1 MKRLLRA
8 LLAVTLAAALACAAA
23 WVWYL
28 HWLDAPGPAQKQ
40 VTLIVPR
47 GAHVGQIARQL
58 AESGIV
64 TSGRLLDFA
73 AWQTGLGPHLKAGE
87 YAFAPGETPRGALE
101 QVAAGRVVVH
111 HLTIPEGLSSLQIRR
126 LVTGDPDLSGDW
138 PTKPVP
144 EGSLLPETY
153 NFIHGDTRADLLARM
168 HKAQQNLLAKL
179 WPERAPG
186 LPLASP
192 EQAVILASIV
202 EAETPLAAERPRVAA
217 VYINRLK
224 RGMRLQ
230 ADPTVLYGVTH
241 GDPELDRALTRAD
254 LAQETPWNTYANAG
268 LPPTPI
274 NHPGRASL
282 IAVLQPEQNDYLY
295 FVANGKGGHVFAET
309 YEQHLRNV
317 AAYRA
322 SQKQR

>member
-1 MKRLLRA
+1 MKNLLRA
-8 LLAVTLAAALACAAA
+8 LLAIVLAAALACGGAYA
-23 WVWYL
+23 WFL
-28 HWLDAPGPAQKQ
+28 HWLDAPGPSRQE

-47 GAHVGQIARQL
+47 GAHVGQIAGLL
-58 AESGIV
+58 AEAGV
-64 TSGRLLDFA
+64 AGDARLLEFA

-87 YAFAPGETPRGALE
+87 YAFAPGETPRAALE
-101 QVAAGRVVVH
+101 RIAAGRVVVH
-111 HLTIPEGLSSLQIRR
+111 HLTVPEGLSTFEIRR
-126 LVTGDPDLSGDW
+126 LVSGDAALAGDW
-138 PTKPVP
+138 PKAPVA

-153 NFIHGDTRADLLARM
+153 NFIHGDTRAELLGRM
-168 HKAQQNLLAKL
+168 HKAQQDLLARL
-179 WPERAPG
+179 WPQRAAD

-202 EAETPLAAERPRVAA
+202 EAETPLAAERPRVAG
-217 VYINRLK
+217 VYLNRLK
-224 RGMRLQ
+224 RGMKLQ
-230 ADPTVLYGVTH
+230 ADPTVIYGITH
-241 GDPELDRALTRAD
+241 GDPEQERPLTRAD
-254 LAQETPWNTYANAG
+254 LAQDTPWNTYANAG

-282 IAVLQPEQNDYLY
+282 AAVLQPEQNDFLY

-309 YEQHLRNV
+309 YDQHLRNV